1 MTRKSK
7 REIENALDDL
17 VGEENDFPDDV
28 DSEVVVV
35 VPDEETGEPINMET
49 GEPVDADD
57 ILVADFTESS
67 S

>member
-35 VPDEETGEPINMET
+35 VPDEETGEPINQET